1 MSEIKNNTPIEEV
14 EMSEEINKNTI
25 RAYEDDILGG
35 LLAAADFRNNTVPIE
50 IVRNGAVM
58 IKFSIKPLSEEEYLK
73 CRDRHTKFIRNKQ
86 LGMKIPEHTDTAQY
100 RNELI
105 YQATIDEDRDKLW
118 NNKAAWKKL
127 NVINGVELIGHI
139 LMAGEKDAICDKL
152 DEISGYSTTQE
163 EVAKN

>member
-1 MSEIKNNTPIEEV
+1 
-14 EMSEEINKNTI
+14 MSEEINKNTI